1 MPMPVKFF
9 PFYGTGKEFLS
20 GFSSEALDTITGGK
34 YDGVIAVNVSGYQQ
48 IFRLPANMMDQL
60 SDKFTEMGIG
70 YILLDMDA
78 SKFMPESVRNMF
90 SDNPSHLDIT
100 RKNIIEMVD
109 TAIFTFLKT
118 LPSVRTDSSEIDSIF
133 RAKHDL
139 LLGMIPELEKG
150 WRDLCDATALEIRKK
165 ENGRTAVV
173 INLEMRYALE
183 PKFE

>member
-1 MPMPVKFF
+1 MSVKFF
-9 PFYGTGKEFLS
+9 PFYGTEREFLS
-20 GFSSEALDTITGGK
+20 GFSSEALDTITVDK
-34 YDGVIAVNVSGYQQ
+34 YDSVLAVTISGYQQ
-48 IFRLPANMMDQL
+48 IFRLSAGISDQI
-60 SDKFTEMGIG
+60 SDKLAEKKIK
-70 YILLDMDA
+70 YSILKMDA
-78 SKFMPESVRNMF
+78 SRFMPESVRNMF

-100 RKNIIEMVD
+100 RRNIIEMVD

-133 RAKHDL
+133 KAKHDL

-150 WRDLCDATALEIRKK
+150 WRDLCEATADEIRKMA
-165 ENGRTAVV
+165 NGKLAVV